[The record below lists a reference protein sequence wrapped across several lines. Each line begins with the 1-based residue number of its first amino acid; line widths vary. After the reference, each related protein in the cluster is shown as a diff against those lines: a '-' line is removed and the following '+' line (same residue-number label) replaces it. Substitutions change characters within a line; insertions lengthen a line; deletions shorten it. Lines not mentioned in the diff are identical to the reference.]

1 MLLASTVLEPRSN
14 PDGWL
19 EKGKPAD
26 ISFLGDDVRA
36 QREEFVSRDVDIDC
50 LPPEQLYG
58 TIGMDV
64 VGMCCGL
71 MRL

>member
-1 MLLASTVLEPRSN
+1 M
-14 PDGWL
+14 
-19 EKGKPAD
+19 
-26 ISFLGDDVRA
+26 RA

-64 VGMCCGL
+64 VGVCCGL